1 MSDNPYVMYLIVRE
15 SLAMSPGKL
24 GAQCGH
30 AVQLVMDEY
39 YMNQRGC
46 SHGWAQILCQSMVEW
61 RATDHMKIV
70 LRANEK
76 EWEKLQN
83 SDAFVPLPLFIVT
96 DRGYTEVPAN
106 TETVMAL
113 WPMRKNERP
122 SILRRLRLL

>member
-1 MSDNPYVMYLIVRE
+1 MSVNPYVMYLIVRE

-24 GAQCGH
+24 AAQCGH
-30 AVQLVMDEY
+30 AVMMMMDDYHLHTKPLEGGSEWA
-39 YMNQRGC
+39 RG
-46 SHGWAQILCQSMVEW
+46 LCNTMREW
-61 RATDHMKIV
+61 LTTDYTKIV
-70 LRANEK
+70 LRADDA
-76 EWEKLQN
+76 EWDKLKK
-83 SDAFVPLPLFIVT
+83 SLAPHPFVVVE